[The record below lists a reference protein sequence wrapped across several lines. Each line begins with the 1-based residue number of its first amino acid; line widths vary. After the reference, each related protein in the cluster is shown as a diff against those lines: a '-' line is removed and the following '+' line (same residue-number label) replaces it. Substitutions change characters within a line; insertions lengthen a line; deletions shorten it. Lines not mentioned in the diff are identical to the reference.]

1 MMSMGHHIES
11 EYYLNLESEDKKRY
25 KEKIT
30 LSNGKLLP
38 DLSLLDAGKK
48 GEVHYLPDLCF
59 ADIFNYLINTPS
71 DYTRENLKAYKSLEA
86 YNFLV
91 WGHVHNILYHP
102 TAPDSQFCLIK
113 TKVSC
118 LLLV

>member
-1 MMSMGHHIES
+1 MVKVWIES

-25 KEKIT
+25 KEKLT

-38 DLSLLDAGKK
+38 DPSVLDVERK
-48 GEVHYLPDLCF
+48 GEVQRLPDLCF

-71 DYTRENLKAYKSLEA
+71 DYIKENLKAYKSLEA
-86 YNFLV
+86 YNFFV
-91 WGHVHNILYHP
+91 CGHVHDVLYHP
-102 TAPDSQFCLIK
+102 ITSDSKFCFIK

>member
-1 MMSMGHHIES
+1 MAKVWIES

-25 KEKIT
+25 KEKLT

-38 DLSLLDAGKK
+38 DPSVLDVGWK
-48 GEVHYLPDLCF
+48 GEVRRLPDLCF

-71 DYTRENLKAYKSLEA
+71 DYIKENLKAYKSLEA
-86 YNFLV
+86 YNFFV
-91 WGHVHNILYHP
+91 CGHVHDVLYHP
-102 TAPDSQFCLIK
+102 ITSDSKFCFIK

>member
-1 MMSMGHHIES
+1 MVKVWIES

-25 KEKIT
+25 KEKLT
-30 LSNGKLLP
+30 LSNGE
-38 DLSLLDAGKK
+38 LSTDPSVLDVGWK
-48 GEVHYLPDLCF
+48 GEVPRLPDLCF

-71 DYTRENLKAYKSLEA
+71 DYTKENLKAYKSLEA
-86 YNFLV
+86 YNFFV
-91 WGHVHNILYHP
+91 CGHVHDVLYP
-102 TAPDSQFCLIK
+102 VTSDSQFCFIK